1 MNNSRNLNFEPGGA
15 SHNFKL
21 MKRVF
26 TGIMLGSFL
35 ALGTGRAA
43 DAVTLAAQQE
53 AEERAKRLSATI
65 DEIQAAQ
72 LAQQKQISALASEL
86 SKLREEVARNNNN
99 SAHQESISK
108 LSDQILKVD
117 RSRIADNERVKE
129 TMAQL
134 GKAIRDMPSAPPTR
148 HAPNPE
154 PVNPRPPAGGNNGG
168 GATTEDFYPYVVVS
182 GDSLSKIVAKCR
194 KEKIMV
200 TSQQVKD
207 ANPTV
212 DWESLKIGKTILI
225 PKLK

>member
-1 MNNSRNLNFEPGGA
+1 
-15 SHNFKL
+15 
-21 MKRVF
+21 
-26 TGIMLGSFL
+26 MLGSLL
-35 ALGTGRAA
+35 ALGPARAA

-65 DEIQAAQ
+65 EEIQAAQ
-72 LAQQKQISALASEL
+72 LTQQKQISALASEL

-134 GKAIRDMPSAPPTR
+134 GKAIREIPAAPAPR

-154 PVNPRPPAGGNNGG
+154 PVNPRPPAGGSNGG

-194 KEKIMV
+194 KEKIMI

>member
-1 MNNSRNLNFEPGGA
+1 
-15 SHNFKL
+15 
-21 MKRVF
+21 
-26 TGIMLGSFL
+26 MLGSFL
-35 ALGTGRAA
+35 ALGPARAA

-65 DEIQAAQ
+65 EEIQAAQ
-72 LAQQKQISALASEL
+72 LTQQKQISALANEL

-99 SAHQESISK
+99 ASHQEAISK

-134 GKAIRDMPSAPPTR
+134 GKAIREIPAAPAPR
-148 HAPNPE
+148 HVTTPE
-154 PVNPRPPAGGNNGG
+154 PVTPRQPPVA
-168 GATTEDFYPYVVVS
+168 APTEDFYPYVVLS
-182 GDSLSKIVAKCR
+182 GDSLSKIVARCR
-194 KEKIMV
+194 SQKIMV

>member
-1 MNNSRNLNFEPGGA
+1 
-15 SHNFKL
+15 
-21 MKRVF
+21 
-26 TGIMLGSFL
+26 MLGSFL
-35 ALGTGRAA
+35 ALGPARAA

-65 DEIQAAQ
+65 EEIQAAQ
-72 LAQQKQISALASEL
+72 LTQQKQISALANEL

-99 SAHQESISK
+99 ASHQEAISK

-134 GKAIRDMPSAPPTR
+134 GKAIREIPAAP
-148 HAPNPE
+148 APHRTPAPD
-154 PVNPRPPAGGNNGG
+154 PVTPRPPVA
-168 GATTEDFYPYVVVS
+168 AATEDFYPYVVLS

-212 DWESLKIGKTILI
+212 DWDSLKIGKTILI

>member
-1 MNNSRNLNFEPGGA
+1 
-15 SHNFKL
+15 
-21 MKRVF
+21 
-26 TGIMLGSFL
+26 MLGSFL
-35 ALGTGRAA
+35 ALGPARAA

-65 DEIQAAQ
+65 EEIQAAQ
-72 LAQQKQISALASEL
+72 LTQQKQISALANEL

-99 SAHQESISK
+99 ASHQEAISK

-134 GKAIRDMPSAPPTR
+134 GKAIREIPAAPAPR
-148 HAPNPE
+148 HVTTPE
-154 PVNPRPPAGGNNGG
+154 PVTPRQPPVA
-168 GATTEDFYPYVVVS
+168 AATEDFYPYVVLS
-182 GDSLSKIVAKCR
+182 GDSLSKIVARCR
-194 KEKIMV
+194 SQKIMV

>member
-1 MNNSRNLNFEPGGA
+1 MNNSRNLNFEPAGA

-26 TGIMLGSFL
+26 AGIMLGSLLVF
-35 ALGTGRAA
+35 GSSTGRTA

-53 AEERAKRLSATI
+53 AEERTKRLAATI
-65 DEIQAAQ
+65 DEIQATQA
-72 LAQQKQISALASEL
+72 AQQKQISALATEL
-86 SKLREEVARNNNN
+86 GKLREEVARNNNN
-99 SAHQESISK
+99 AANQESISK
-108 LSDQILKVD
+108 LRDQILKVD

-134 GKAIRDMPSAPPTR
+134 GKAIRDIPAAP
-148 HAPNPE
+148 APH
-154 PVNPRPPAGGNNGG
+154 RPPSNDAPLIKPPGGGG
-168 GATTEDFYPYVVVS
+168 GATTEDFYPYKVVS

-207 ANPTV
+207 ANPKV
-212 DWESLKIGKTILI
+212 DWDRLQPDKTILI

>member
-1 MNNSRNLNFEPGGA
+1 
-15 SHNFKL
+15 

-26 TGIMLGSFL
+26 AGILLSSFL
-35 ALGTGRAA
+35 ALGTARAA

-53 AEERAKRLSATI
+53 AEERAKRLAATI

-99 SAHQESISK
+99 AANQESISK

-134 GKAIRDMPSAPPTR
+134 GKAIREIPAAPAPR
-148 HAPNPE
+148 HVPDPAP
-154 PVNPRPPAGGNNGG
+154 PRPPAGGA
-168 GATTEDFYPYVVVS
+168 ATTEDFYPYVVLS

-194 KEKIMV
+194 SQKIMV
-200 TSQQVKD
+200 TSQQIKD

-212 DWESLKIGKTILI
+212 NWDRLQVDKTILI

>member
-1 MNNSRNLNFEPGGA
+1 
-15 SHNFKL
+15 
-21 MKRVF
+21 
-26 TGIMLGSFL
+26 MLGSFL
-35 ALGTGRAA
+35 ALGPARAA

-65 DEIQAAQ
+65 EEIQAAQ
-72 LAQQKQISALASEL
+72 LTQQKQISALATEL

-99 SAHQESISK
+99 ASHQEAISK

-134 GKAIRDMPSAPPTR
+134 GKAIREIPAAPAPR
-148 HAPNPE
+148 HVTTPE
-154 PVNPRPPAGGNNGG
+154 PVTPRQPPVA
-168 GATTEDFYPYVVVS
+168 AATEDFYPYVVLS
-182 GDSLSKIVAKCR
+182 GDSLSKIVARCR
-194 KEKIMV
+194 SQKIMV